1 MESPSPD
8 TRVLQVGELI
18 SRNGGVIT
26 AEQLAPYLDP
36 PADYRPGELNEDFMV
51 PALVRF
57 GGSPS
62 VDQDGQL
69 LYTFPSLQVEA

>member
-1 MESPSPD
+1 M
-8 TRVLQVGELI
+8 
-18 SRNGGVIT
+18 T

-36 PADYRPGELNEDFMV
+36 PAGLSEGALQEDFVV

-62 VDQDGQL
+62 VDAAGQL
-69 LYTFPSLQVEA
+69 LYTFPSLQVRPSAC